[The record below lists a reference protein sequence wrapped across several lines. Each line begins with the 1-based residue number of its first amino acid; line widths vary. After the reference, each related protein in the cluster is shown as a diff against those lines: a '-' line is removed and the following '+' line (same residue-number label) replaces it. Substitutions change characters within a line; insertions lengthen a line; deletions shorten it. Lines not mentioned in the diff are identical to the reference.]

1 MRIYIAIGA
10 IISWFAILLQL
21 YLIIKNRALSIP
33 ATFVQ
38 FFSYFTILTNII
50 VAVYYTALLIKKRTQ
65 QEGWFTNSK
74 TATAISVYIVIVGI
88 VYNLVL
94 RPLWE
99 PQGWQLIADEI
110 LHTII
115 PLLFLLYWFLFVKQ
129 RNLEWKDAF
138 LWLLYPF
145 LYLVF
150 VLLRGAVTRLYPY
163 PFIDVPALGYNR
175 VFLNCG
181 VLFIVFFLLSLLFIA
196 IGRKSK
202 RA

>member
-21 YLIIKNRALSIP
+21 YLIIENRALSIP
-33 ATFVQ
+33 ATIIQ

-74 TATAISVYIVIVGI
+74 TVTAIAVYIVIVGI

-99 PQGWQLIADEI
+99 PQGWQLIADEL

-163 PFIDVPALGYNR
+163 PFIDEPALGYNR